1 MSYSEELIETL
12 GKMKYFIETVTT
24 EVDDLNK
31 RKNKL
36 ENDKEDTEHLLQIG
50 RCDAK
55 GIVILGKKIQEIRI
69 EREILRREM
78 LILASLHKLVTTDKG
93 VLKTKITQLEQN
105 TKNTQNAQNNKH
117 YKIRSLDKNFV
128 LSVIK
133 NKEVLKSIKF

>member
-69 EREILRREM
+69 EREILKREM

-133 NKEVLKSIKF
+133 NKEVLKSVKF

>member
-69 EREILRREM
+69 EREILKREM